1 MQIVN
6 KTSAKFSHWHKSLS
20 LFVIQVSQDGYVYV
34 GRGWSIQNAYADK
47 SLAICFMG
55 DYVRFE
61 PSEKQLDG
69 VRYLLAYG
77 VTRDLLQ
84 RDYQLIAH
92 NQVRN
97 WENQLFLK
105 FKESR
110 LLLMINGEFLDE
122 IYKKSRVERV
132 QGD

>member
-1 MQIVN
+1 M
-6 KTSAKFSHWHKSLS
+6 
-20 LFVIQVSQDGYVYV
+20 YV

-77 VTRDLLQ
+77 VTRDFIQ

-92 NQVRN
+92 NQVR
-97 WENQLFLK
+97 
-105 FKESR
+105 
-110 LLLMINGEFLDE
+110 I
-122 IYKKSRVERV
+122 
-132 QGD
+132 

>member
-1 MQIVN
+1 MNPAIDLI
-6 KTSAKFSHWHKSLS
+6 TFIPFL
-20 LFVIQVSQDGYVYV
+20 LFALKVSEDGYVYV

-61 PSEKQLDG
+61 PSEKQFDG
-69 VRYLLAYG
+69 VRYLLAYA

-92 NQVRN
+92 NQVRIL
-97 WENQLFLK
+97 E
-105 FKESR
+105 
-110 LLLMINGEFLDE
+110 
-122 IYKKSRVERV
+122 
-132 QGD
+132 